1 MKQKYLKDRTA
12 CDKSSRKGV
21 GKEGPDTSLIGDL
34 SSCNTGGGMCVRLKS
49 FSTVM
54 IQKVKLISHR
64 VNLLSEVVVETCH
77 SDEPQSLKT
86 V

>member
-12 CDKSSRKGV
+12 GDKSSKKGV
-21 GKEGPDTSLIGDL
+21 GKEGPDTSVVRVLVTL
-34 SSCNTGGGMCVRLKS
+34 RGGSKTMKS

-64 VNLLSEVVVETCH
+64 VNLLSEVLVETCH